1 MLNPIN
7 VLREAY
13 ATLDADAILSAEL
26 VTDEHNA
33 ADTLIAAAKYLRA
46 RMSEDARI
54 RRNANRRARHE
65 AMLDCGLV
73 RVRVNGKTFYE

>member
-13 ATLDADAILSAEL
+13 ATLDADVSS
-26 VTDEHNA
+26 DA
-33 ADTLIAAAKYLRA
+33 ANTLISAAKYLKF
-46 RMSEDARI
+46 RMSLEEEARN
-54 RRNANRRARHE
+54 RRNRNRKARHE